1 MHSTDPTRDDWKR
14 RVAEF
19 AASEM
24 FDRLFKEGMALV
36 EEAASYLDGPGR
48 TDSRKLNRELA
59 LVRRALN
66 LARRA
71 GRLLHVPY
79 VTQLAEA
86 KPRTGFFSS
95 GEIAALLEQLP
106 AHLKPVVK
114 FGYLTGW
121 RLREVLGL
129 QWSNVDFEA
138 GEVPIVVLVRDGVA
152 IPHAKVAQSTDDID
166 WRDIELRVFATDGQP
181 ATASFALPD
190 GNVVRLELA
199 PGAGGEYELANNP
212 FGDDVRWR
220 VVRFGQ

>member
-1 MHSTDPTRDDWKR
+1 MTTSDFEAYALARQR
-14 RVAEF
+14 EG
-19 AASEM
+19 ASN
-24 FDRLFKEGMALV
+24 G
-36 EEAASYLDGPGR
+36 
-48 TDSRKLNRELA
+48 TINRELA

-138 GEVPIVVLVRDGVA
+138 GEV
-152 IPHAKVAQSTDDID
+152 
-166 WRDIELRVFATDGQP
+166 
-181 ATASFALPD
+181 
-190 GNVVRLELA
+190 RLNMSKN
-199 PGAGGEYELANNP
+199 G
-212 FGDDVRWR
+212 
-220 VVRFGQ
+220 